1 MSSQSRAF
9 KSQAFKGQASK
20 NQAFDRS
27 DGFGGDDDSH
37 ARRSA
42 GRKLELVSRSDFVDS
57 SAWETLPNA
66 VDAVAEADRSSES
79 SWSAAFTWIMEGFLL
94 YGASLHPNSAFPIA
108 LLPAER
114 DIPQP
119 AEVSPSRG
127 FSSVGLHAESSGRT
141 APRAGQGAGWNIFG
155 AGGGAAAGVVRRS
168 ARQPRQFIADVWT
181 NWCREREIRR
191 AVSALEQFDD
201 RTLRDMGIPSRSRI
215 DHAVRYCRDC

>member
-9 KSQAFKGQASK
+9 KSQASENQASK

-27 DGFGGDDDSH
+27 DGFGGDDNSH
-37 ARRSA
+37 ARRGAS
-42 GRKLELVSRSDFVDS
+42 RKLELVSRSDFVDS
-57 SAWETLPNA
+57 SAWEILPNA
-66 VDAVAEADRSSES
+66 ADAVAEADRSSES
-79 SWSAAFTWIMEGFLL
+79 SWSMAFTWIMEGFLL

-127 FSSVGLHAESSGRT
+127 FSSVGLHVESSGRT

-215 DHAVRYCRDC
+215 EHAVRYCRDC

>member
-127 FSSVGLHAESSGRT
+127 FSSVGLHAESSGKA
-141 APRAGQGAGWNIFG
+141 APRAGQGTGRNIFG
-155 AGGGAAAGVVRRS
+155 AGGVAAAGVVRRS
-168 ARQPRQFIADVWT
+168 ARQPRRFIADVWT
-181 NWCREREIRR
+181 NWRREREIRR

-201 RTLRDMGIPSRSRI
+201 RTLRDMGIPSRSKI
-215 DHAVRYCRDC
+215 ENVVRYCRDC

>member
-9 KSQAFKGQASK
+9 KSQASK

-27 DGFGGDDDSH
+27 DGFGGDDNSH
-37 ARRSA
+37 ARRGAS
-42 GRKLELVSRSDFVDS
+42 RKLELVSRSDFVDS
-57 SAWETLPNA
+57 SAWEILPNA
-66 VDAVAEADRSSES
+66 ADAVAEADRSSES
-79 SWSAAFTWIMEGFLL
+79 SWSTAFTWIMESFLL

-141 APRAGQGAGWNIFG
+141 AARAGQGAGRNIFG
-155 AGGGAAAGVVRRS
+155 AGGVAAADVVRRS

-215 DHAVRYCRDC
+215 EHAVRYCRDC